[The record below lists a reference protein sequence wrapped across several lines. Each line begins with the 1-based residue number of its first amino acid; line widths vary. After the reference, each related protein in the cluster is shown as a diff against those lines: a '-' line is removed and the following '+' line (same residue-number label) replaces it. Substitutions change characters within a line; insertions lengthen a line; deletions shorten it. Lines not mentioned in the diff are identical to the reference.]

1 MKTNNSI
8 RFLIINAAFL
18 LLSIIFIT
26 SCKKDKIDNGSGN
39 DPIPDEP
46 GVAITN
52 PLCFTAEEGR
62 VAIEIWVREGY
73 ETSFDFE
80 YSYDNVK
87 WNTFIPDYTIVV
99 LAEAGEKVYFRGHN
113 PLGLS
118 PNHNVFDEEYFYFI
132 GPCARFVTNDKAVA
146 LSGNV
151 MSLIDT
157 VYRANKPLP
166 TSCFAGLF
174 EYTSVTSAPELPAT
188 LLSEFCY
195 THMFFCTN
203 LASAP
208 ELPAMV
214 LKKRC
219 YSDMFYGCDNLAEA
233 PELPATILADW
244 CYAYMFGSCSGITT
258 APELPAMTLAP
269 YCYEGMF
276 NLCGGIATTPELP
289 ATTLVEGCYEN
300 MFHSCYSLNSVRVHF
315 TEWRDDAT
323 NCWLGQNSNYGTFY
337 CPGSLPQEFG
347 YNRIP
352 THWTVVTF

>member
-174 EYTSVTSAPELPAT
+174 EYTSVTSAPELPA
-188 LLSEFCY
+188 
-195 THMFFCTN
+195 
-203 LASAP
+203 
-208 ELPAMV
+208 
-214 LKKRC
+214 
-219 YSDMFYGCDNLAEA
+219 
-233 PELPATILADW
+233 
-244 CYAYMFGSCSGITT
+244 
-258 APELPAMTLAP
+258 MTLAP